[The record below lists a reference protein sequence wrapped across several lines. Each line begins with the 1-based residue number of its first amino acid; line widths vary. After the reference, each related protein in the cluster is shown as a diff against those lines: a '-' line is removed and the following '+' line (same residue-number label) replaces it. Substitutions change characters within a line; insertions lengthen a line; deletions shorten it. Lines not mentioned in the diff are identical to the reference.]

1 MAQSSFLRAYYK
13 CSAVLG
19 ILGLVLAAAI
29 AGWPALVG
37 FGLGAALTVLVV
49 WQWDMTLRLFLGP
62 HKTSVALGSLL
73 GLLQYGLPALLIYA
87 IISSFVVSWPW
98 ALAGL
103 ATVLPSLMFA
113 AFSSTDETGES

>member
-1 MAQSSFLRAYYK
+1 MGTSNFLRTYYK
-13 CSAVLG
+13 CSAVFALV
-19 ILGLVLAAAI
+19 GLLVSAAV
-29 AGWPALVG
+29 AGQPALIG
-37 FGLGAALTVLVV
+37 FGLGSLLTVLVV

-62 HKTSVALGSLL
+62 QKTSVALGSLL

-103 ATVLPSLMFA
+103 ATVLPSLMIA
-113 AFSSTDETGES
+113 ALSSKDETGES